1 MPLPAKRRSDG
12 SPGRGVV
19 RLVLLAGLVGG
30 CSPRPEARPAA
41 RSGLE
46 PGVSV
51 PGGAAP
57 IPADGLGSEPWT
69 FGGFEGELVTT
80 PTHLLHLTL
89 VEGRL
94 RDALPEFTEQ
104 VLDHYRTM
112 ITEPAGVDPL
122 PLPTERMSTFVF
134 ETRPEWV
141 AWTKWRLGGNARTYL
156 AIERGGYTID
166 AESVLWDIGRYDTL
180 CMVAHE
186 GWHQYTQTVFRHP
199 LPAFL
204 EEGLAAYAEGHRFR
218 RSEDGPR
225 FMPWHNFERY
235 GQLRSAVGRDRLI
248 DLDRLIS
255 QPPQRFVG
263 EGERSLLTYYAQV
276 WAFVHYL
283 VEGADGRYR
292 DGLARLLH
300 DAAHGHIATTLY
312 DADRS
317 AGRRGRLLGPDAG
330 RAIIATYF
338 DQDYPAFKSGY
349 ESFLRTIVASGN
361 GTRIWRGESPLQ

>member
-1 MPLPAKRRSDG
+1 MM
-12 SPGRGVV
+12 V
-19 RLVLLAGLVGG
+19 VLLAGLVAA
-30 CSPRPEARPAA
+30 CSPQSLPRPAA
-41 RSGLE
+41 RAGLE
-46 PGVSV
+46 TDDTM
-51 PGGAAP
+51 PGGGV
-57 IPADGLGSEPWT
+57 ADQVDGNGTEPWS

-94 RDALPEFTEQ
+94 RTALPEFTEK

-112 ITEPAGVDPL
+112 ITGVVGADPL
-122 PLPTERMSTFVF
+122 PAPTERMSTFVF
-134 ETRPEWV
+134 ETRPEWA
-141 AWTKWRLGGNARTYL
+141 AWTKWRLGRNSRTYL

-180 CMVAHE
+180 CMLAHE

-235 GQLRSAVGRDRLI
+235 GQLRSAVARKRLV
-248 DLDRLIS
+248 DLDKLIS
-255 QPPQRFVG
+255 QPPQQFVG

-283 VEGADGRYR
+283 MEGREGRYR
-292 DGLARLLH
+292 DGLVRLLQ
-300 DAAHGHIATTLY
+300 DAAQGHIASSLY

-317 AGRRGRLLGPDAG
+317 AGRRGRLLGPNAG

-338 DQDYPAFKSGY
+338 DQDYEQFKAGY
-349 ESFLRTIVASGN
+349 DEFLRTIVASGN
-361 GTRIWRGESPLQ
+361 GTRIWRGESPVR